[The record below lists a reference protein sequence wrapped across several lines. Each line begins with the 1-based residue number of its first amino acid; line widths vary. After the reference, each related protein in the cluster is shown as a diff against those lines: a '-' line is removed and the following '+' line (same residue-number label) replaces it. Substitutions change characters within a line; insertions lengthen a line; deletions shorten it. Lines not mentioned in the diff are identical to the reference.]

1 MEDLFHNL
9 VSNSIKYNDSPV
21 VEIDVKMSRE
31 KKNNINYIKLEF
43 LDNGIGISDKR
54 KGTIFKEEY
63 VKDISTK
70 GLGIGLTLVKKIVG
84 SYEGEIWVED
94 RIKGDYK
101 QGSNFIILIP
111 EAVSSSLF
119 TEGSF

>member
-43 LDNGIGISDKR
+43 LDNGIGIPDIR
-54 KGTIFKEEY
+54 KDAIFKEEY
-63 VKDISTK
+63 VKDISSK
-70 GLGIGLTLVKKIVG
+70 GLGIG
-84 SYEGEIWVED
+84 
-94 RIKGDYK
+94 
-101 QGSNFIILIP
+101 
-111 EAVSSSLF
+111 
-119 TEGSF
+119 